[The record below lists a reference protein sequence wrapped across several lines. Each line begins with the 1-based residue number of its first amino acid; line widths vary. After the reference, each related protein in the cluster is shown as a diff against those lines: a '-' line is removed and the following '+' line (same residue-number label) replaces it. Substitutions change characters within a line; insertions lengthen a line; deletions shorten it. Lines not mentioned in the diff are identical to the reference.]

1 MVQVIGWEKSIGDSR
16 SNIMELLYL
25 VGTIWTFL
33 LLTFAMCF
41 DTRRPMSTKL
51 KYKYR
56 VKDDSIFRKIIK
68 FKDKE
73 HYPCNY
79 FKIVPFYIFL
89 LLAILS
95 LILLFI
101 DIFVN
106 GFVTKVVP
114 KEVFTIVMLCILGF
128 SILYFLVIIIWWEI
142 VDYNE
147 FKFTKEEKE
156 ELNQLRKFRK
166 ENKKNKK

>member
-1 MVQVIGWEKSIGDSR
+1 
-16 SNIMELLYL
+16 
-25 VGTIWTFL
+25 
-33 LLTFAMCF
+33 
-41 DTRRPMSTKL
+41 MSTKL

-73 HYPCNY
+73 HCPCNY
-79 FKIVPFYIFL
+79 FKIVPFYVFL
-89 LLAILS
+89 LLGILS

-101 DIFVN
+101 DFSAN
-106 GFVTKVVP
+106 GLISNILPEKV
-114 KEVFTIVMLCILGF
+114 FIIVMLCIIGI
-128 SILYFLVIIIWWEI
+128 SILYFLVIVIWWGI

-156 ELNQLRKFRK
+156 GLKQLRKLRK
-166 ENKKNKK
+166 ENKKNK

>member
-1 MVQVIGWEKSIGDSR
+1 
-16 SNIMELLYL
+16 MELLYL
-25 VGTIWTFL
+25 VGTIWGLL

-41 DTRRPMSTKL
+41 DSRRPMSTKL

-79 FKIVPFYIFL
+79 FKIVPFYVFL
-89 LLAILS
+89 LLSIFS
-95 LILLFI
+95 LILLFV
-101 DIFVN
+101 DIFAN
-106 GFVTKVVP
+106 GFITNVVP
-114 KEVFTIVMLCILGF
+114 KEVFTIVMLCILVI
-128 SILYFLVIIIWWEI
+128 SILYFLVIITWWEI
-142 VDYNE
+142 VDYNA

-156 ELNQLRKFRK
+156 ELKQLRRFRK
-166 ENKKNKK
+166 ESKKNNR

>member
-1 MVQVIGWEKSIGDSR
+1 MG
-16 SNIMELLYL
+16 LLFL
-25 VGTIWTFL
+25 VVTIWSIL
-33 LLTFAMCF
+33 LVTFAMCF
-41 DTRRPMSTKL
+41 DDRRPMSTEL

-73 HYPCNY
+73 HCPCNY

-89 LLAILS
+89 FIAILS

-101 DIFVN
+101 DIFAN
-106 GFVTKVVP
+106 GFITNVVP
-114 KEVFTIVMLCILGF
+114 QKVFMIIIICILGI
-128 SILYFLVIIIWWEI
+128 SILYFLIVVIWWEI

-147 FKFTKEEKE
+147 LKVTNKEMEA
-156 ELNQLRKFRK
+156 LNQLRKFRK
-166 ENKKNKK
+166 NKK

>member
-1 MVQVIGWEKSIGDSR
+1 
-16 SNIMELLYL
+16 MELLYL
-25 VGTIWTFL
+25 VGTIWLLL
-33 LLTFAMCF
+33 LLTFAMSF
-41 DTRRPMSTKL
+41 DTRRPMSTRL

-79 FKIVPFYIFL
+79 FKIVPIYVFL
-89 LLAILS
+89 LLGITI
-95 LILLFI
+95 LILLFV
-101 DIFVN
+101 DIFTN
-106 GFVTKVVP
+106 GFITNIVP
-114 KEVFTIVMLCILGF
+114 KEVFTIVMLCILAI
-128 SILYFLVIIIWWEI
+128 SIIYFLVIIIWWEI

-156 ELNQLRKFRK
+156 ELKRLRKIR
-166 ENKKNKK
+166 KKNKK

>member
-1 MVQVIGWEKSIGDSR
+1 MK
-16 SNIMELLYL
+16 LLYL
-25 VGTIWTFL
+25 VGTIWSIL
-33 LLTFAMCF
+33 LITFAMCL

-51 KYKYR
+51 KYRYR

-79 FKIVPFYIFL
+79 FKIVPFYVFL

-95 LILLFI
+95 LILLFV
-101 DIFVN
+101 DIFTN
-106 GFVTKVVP
+106 GFITNIVP
-114 KEVFTIVMLCILGF
+114 KKVFTITMLCFLGV

-147 FKFTKEEKE
+147 LKFTKEEKKK
-156 ELNQLRKFRK
+156 LKQLKKIRK
-166 ENKKNKK
+166 ENKKNK

>member
-1 MVQVIGWEKSIGDSR
+1 MK
-16 SNIMELLYL
+16 LLYL
-25 VGTIWTFL
+25 VGTIWAIL
-33 LLTFAMCF
+33 LVIFAMCF

-73 HYPCNY
+73 YCPCNY
-79 FKIVPFYIFL
+79 FKIVPFYVFL

-101 DIFVN
+101 DIFSN
-106 GFVTKVVP
+106 GFITNAVP
-114 KEVFTIVMLCILGF
+114 EKAFTIITLCI
-128 SILYFLVIIIWWEI
+128 SVVSMLYFLVIIIWWEI

-156 ELNQLRKFRK
+156 KLKQLRKFRK
-166 ENKKNKK
+166 ESKKE

>member
-1 MVQVIGWEKSIGDSR
+1 
-16 SNIMELLYL
+16 MELLYL
-25 VGTIWTFL
+25 VGTIWSIL
-33 LLTFAMCF
+33 LVTFAMCH

-73 HYPCNY
+73 HCPCNY

-95 LILLFI
+95 LILLFV
-101 DIFVN
+101 DIFSN
-106 GFVTKVVP
+106 GFVTNIVP
-114 KEVFTIVMLCILGF
+114 KKVFAIVMLCISGV
-128 SILYFLVIIIWWEI
+128 SIFYFLVIAIWWEI
-142 VDYNE
+142 VDYSE

-156 ELNQLRKFRK
+156 ELKQLKKFRK
-166 ENKKNKK
+166 ENKKNK

>member
-1 MVQVIGWEKSIGDSR
+1 
-16 SNIMELLYL
+16 MELLYL
-25 VGTIWTFL
+25 VGMTWLILLITFV
-33 LLTFAMCF
+33 MCL

-51 KYKYR
+51 NSKYR
-56 VKDDSIFRKIIK
+56 VKDNSIFRKIIK

-79 FKIVPFYIFL
+79 FKILPFYVFL

-95 LILLFI
+95 LILLFV
-101 DIFVN
+101 DIFTN
-106 GFVTKVVP
+106 HFITNAVP
-114 KEVFTIVMLCILGF
+114 KKVFIILMLSILGI
-128 SILYFLVIIIWWEI
+128 SILYFLVIVIWWEI

-156 ELNQLRKFRK
+156 ELKQLRKFRK
-166 ENKKNKK
+166 ENKKNKR

>member
-1 MVQVIGWEKSIGDSR
+1 M
-16 SNIMELLYL
+16 NLLYL
-25 VGTIWTFL
+25 VVTIWSILLVTFS
-33 LLTFAMCF
+33 MCL

-73 HYPCNY
+73 HYPVNY
-79 FKIVPFYIFL
+79 FKIIPFYVFL

-95 LILLFI
+95 LILLFV
-101 DIFVN
+101 DIFTN
-106 GFVTKVVP
+106 GFITNVVP
-114 KEVFTIVMLCILGF
+114 EKVFIIVILCIYGI
-128 SILYFLVIIIWWEI
+128 SILYFLVIVIWWEI

-147 FKFTKEEKE
+147 FKFTKEEKK
-156 ELNQLRKFRK
+156 ELKQLRKISK
-166 ENKKNKK
+166 

>member
-1 MVQVIGWEKSIGDSR
+1 
-16 SNIMELLYL
+16 MELLYL
-25 VGTIWTFL
+25 VGTIWSIL
-33 LLTFAMCF
+33 LITFAMCL

-51 KYKYR
+51 KYKYK

-79 FKIVPFYIFL
+79 FKIVPFYVFL
-89 LLAILS
+89 VLAILS
-95 LILLFI
+95 LILLLV
-101 DIFVN
+101 DIFAN
-106 GFVTKVVP
+106 GVITNVVSAKV
-114 KEVFTIVMLCILGF
+114 FIITMLCVFGI
-128 SILYFLVIIIWWEI
+128 SIIYFLVIVVWWEI

-156 ELNQLRKFRK
+156 ELKQLRKFRK
-166 ENKKNKK
+166 ENKKNK

>member
-1 MVQVIGWEKSIGDSR
+1 MK
-16 SNIMELLYL
+16 LLYL
-25 VGTIWTFL
+25 VGTIWALL
-33 LLTFAMCF
+33 LLTFVLNF
-41 DTRRPMSTKL
+41 DTRRPISTKL

-79 FKIVPFYIFL
+79 FKIVPIYVLL
-89 LLAILS
+89 LLAITS
-95 LILLFI
+95 LILYFV
-101 DIFVN
+101 DIFAN
-106 GFVTKVVP
+106 GFITSAVSE
-114 KEVFTIVMLCILGF
+114 EVIAIAAICILVI
-128 SILYFLVIIIWWEI
+128 SIVYYLVINIWWEI

-156 ELNQLRKFRK
+156 ELKRLRKIRID
-166 ENKKNKK
+166 NKNNKN

>member
-1 MVQVIGWEKSIGDSR
+1 
-16 SNIMELLYL
+16 MELLYL
-25 VGTIWTFL
+25 VGTIWSIL
-33 LLTFAMCF
+33 LITLAMCF

-79 FKIVPFYIFL
+79 FKIVPFYVFL

-95 LILLFI
+95 LILLFV
-101 DIFVN
+101 DIFAN
-106 GFVTKVVP
+106 GFITNVVP
-114 KEVFTIVMLCILGF
+114 KEVFTITMLCILGI
-128 SILYFLVIIIWWEI
+128 SILYFLVIVIWWEI
-142 VDYNE
+142 VDYSE
-147 FKFTKEEKE
+147 VKFTKEEKK
-156 ELNQLRKFRK
+156 ELKMLRKFRE
-166 ENKKNKK
+166 ENKRNKK

>member
-1 MVQVIGWEKSIGDSR
+1 
-16 SNIMELLYL
+16 MELLYL
-25 VGTIWTFL
+25 VGTIWSIL
-33 LLTFAMCF
+33 LISFAMCL

-51 KYKYR
+51 KYKYK

-79 FKIVPFYIFL
+79 FKIVPFYVFL
-89 LLAILS
+89 VLAILS
-95 LILLFI
+95 LILLHV
-101 DIFVN
+101 DIFAN
-106 GFVTKVVP
+106 GVITNVVSAKV
-114 KEVFTIVMLCILGF
+114 I
-128 SILYFLVIIIWWEI
+128 YFLVIVVWWEI

-156 ELNQLRKFRK
+156 ELKQLRKFRK
-166 ENKKNKK
+166 ENKKNK

>member
-1 MVQVIGWEKSIGDSR
+1 
-16 SNIMELLYL
+16 MELLYL
-25 VGTIWTFL
+25 VGTIWSIL
-33 LLTFAMCF
+33 LITFAMCL

-73 HYPCNY
+73 HCPYNY
-79 FKIVPFYIFL
+79 FKIVPFYVFL

-95 LILLFI
+95 LILLFV
-101 DIFVN
+101 DIFAN
-106 GFVTKVVP
+106 RFVSNFVP
-114 KEVFTIVMLCILGF
+114 KEVFIIIMLCILGV
-128 SILYFLVIIIWWEI
+128 SILYFLIIIIWWEI

-156 ELNQLRKFRK
+156 ELKQLKK
-166 ENKKNKK
+166 ENNKNK

>member
-1 MVQVIGWEKSIGDSR
+1 M
-16 SNIMELLYL
+16 NLLYL
-25 VGTIWTFL
+25 VVTIWSILLVTFS
-33 LLTFAMCF
+33 MCL

-68 FKDKE
+68 FKDKK
-73 HYPCNY
+73 HCPVNY
-79 FKIVPFYIFL
+79 FKIIPFYVFL

-95 LILLFI
+95 LILLFV
-101 DIFVN
+101 DIFTN
-106 GFVTKVVP
+106 GFITNVVP
-114 KEVFTIVMLCILGF
+114 EKVFIIVILCIYGI
-128 SILYFLVIIIWWEI
+128 SILYFLVIVIWWKI

-156 ELNQLRKFRK
+156 ELKQLRKISK
-166 ENKKNKK
+166 